1 MDATKCV
8 SNALWIE
15 YSKGLLN
22 AKTLAE
28 VQAHAAQCEICAD
41 IKEGIDAMKK
51 PVQLE
56 EQVAS
61 LDQKIEDRFN
71 PKKAKVIPLLNWVV
85 AIAAMLIAVVGL
97 IYLSQE
103 MNTTPQTI
111 VLKTDTIYLDT
122 PRIVNVP
129 AIAMETPKLAKK
141 SVVKPH
147 IPLPP
152 TENNL
157 DDVKEESAMAAPAIM
172 EAMPE
177 VTKTLE
183 TEDLALNSREV
194 KQIESKS
201 EKVTTSKVASVTFNT
216 PNDSLKML
224 HAYAMFEA
232 KAYAAAVQVLSQIVV
247 NKKSPNYYEA
257 LYLAAQCNA
266 KLDNIAEAKMQL
278 KNIPKRVVPYG
289 FKADSLLQ
297 TMP

>member
-8 SNALWIE
+8 SNALWIA

-22 AKTLAE
+22 AKTLAK

-41 IKEGIDAMKK
+41 IKEGIDAMKN

-56 EQVAS
+56 EQIAS

-71 PKKAKVIPLLNWVV
+71 PKKDKVIPLMNWVV

-97 IYLSQE
+97 IYISQE

-122 PRIVNVP
+122 PRIVSVP
-129 AIAMETPKLAKK
+129 AIAMEAPKPAKK

-147 IPLPP
+147 IPVPP
-152 TENNL
+152 TVHSL
-157 DDVKEESAMAAPAIM
+157 DDVKEESDMAAPSVM
-172 EAMPE
+172 EALPVE
-177 VTKTLE
+177 TKALE
-183 TEDLALNSREV
+183 TEDLALNSREL
-194 KQIESKS
+194 KEIESKS
-201 EKVTTSKVASVTFNT
+201 KKVTTSKVAIVTFNT

-232 KAYAAAVQVLSQIVV
+232 KSYVAVLQVLSQIMA

-266 KLDNIAEAKMQL
+266 KLDNITEAKSQL

-289 FKADSLLQ
+289 YKADSLLK